1 MLKIKNLYKKQ
12 ANSFINNINLM
23 VEKGSLVSI
32 EADREFSN
40 TLIDLIL
47 DKEVI
52 GSGEIY
58 IDEINHS
65 DYIHKNKGNIG
76 VIFRDEGFYERFTVE
91 EYMRYYTE
99 IIDSKVNYR
108 EIMLKLSLLE
118 IADKRIKALSYTRRK
133 MLSFAREILKEPE
146 LLIFQ
151 DPIFDIDKNATGI
164 ILKNI
169 EELCNKGAA
178 ILSICSSF
186 KEAMLIGGKV
196 YVLDENGLRE
206 AEDKKE
212 EAITS
217 ESKEKLE
224 FMHKIEKIPAKI
236 EERILLFD
244 PFEIDYAES
253 ESGVSSLNVRGE
265 KFQCMM
271 SLTELEERLRCFGF
285 FRCHRSYI
293 VNLQKVKE
301 VVTWTRNSYSLILG
315 DRGKSSIP
323 LSKGK
328 ITELKE
334 ILKI

>member
-12 ANSFINNINLM
+12 TNSFINDINLM

-58 IDEINHS
+58 IDQIKHR

-76 VIFRDEGFYERFTVE
+76 VIFRDEGFYDRFTVE

-108 EIMLKLSLLE
+108 EIMLKFSLLE
-118 IADKRIKALSYTRRK
+118 IADKRIKTLSYTRRK
-133 MLSFAREILKEPE
+133 MLSFAREILKEPK

-151 DPIFDIDKNATGI
+151 DPIFDMDKNATGI

-169 EELCNKGAA
+169 EELCNKGTAV
-178 ILSICSSF
+178 LSISASF

-212 EAITS
+212 EAVTS

-315 DRGKSSIP
+315 DVEKSSIP

-328 ITELKE
+328 LTELKE